1 MTLTLLIRSL
11 YDSLLLRSNLAMT
24 EHQRKKER

>member
-11 YDSLLLRSNLAMT
+11 YDSLLLRSNLAMP